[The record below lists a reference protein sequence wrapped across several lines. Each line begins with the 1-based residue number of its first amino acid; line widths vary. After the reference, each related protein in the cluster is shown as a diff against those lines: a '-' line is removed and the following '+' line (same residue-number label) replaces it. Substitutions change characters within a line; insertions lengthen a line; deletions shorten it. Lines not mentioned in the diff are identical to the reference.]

1 MHPAEPQ
8 DELLQCFDE
17 NGNPLEIHTRAEV
30 KQEPPRWWYGT
41 VRVYVVNDKG
51 QLMVSKRAE
60 GLSGNPGKWQTYFG
74 GHVGA
79 GTTHRET
86 AQRELEEEAGI
97 KRPVED
103 FFFVDKG
110 RNEEKKVFFEN
121 YAVRFN
127 GGPSDLHF
135 TDNEVTEA
143 KWMDMDEY
151 MNDLAANP
159 DKWCNSCPPERQE
172 VIKKWLREEME
183 AGLEKYRSEMKTI
196 SPLTKEEIHQLVL
209 QLPNEEIETKLV
221 KHHLPLAYRLAEQFT
236 AGIKRLERREPTLL
250 EIVQAANAGLML
262 AIKPRNKER
271 LEKDFDNFVTAAI
284 KERVEENYMYTYYP
298 ETIRR
303 IVVKRDA
310 NGKEYAEEHFPYGN
324 KD

>member
-1 MHPAEPQ
+1 
-8 DELLQCFDE
+8 
-17 NGNPLEIHTRAEV
+17 
-30 KQEPPRWWYGT
+30 
-41 VRVYVVNDKG
+41 
-51 QLMVSKRAE
+51 
-60 GLSGNPGKWQTYFG
+60 
-74 GHVGA
+74 
-79 GTTHRET
+79 
-86 AQRELEEEAGI
+86 
-97 KRPVED
+97 
-103 FFFVDKG
+103 
-110 RNEEKKVFFEN
+110 
-121 YAVRFN
+121 
-127 GGPSDLHF
+127 
-135 TDNEVTEA
+135 
-143 KWMDMDEY
+143 MDMDEY
-151 MNDLAANP
+151 MKDLATNP

-172 VIKKWLREEME
+172 VIKKWVKEEVE
-183 AGLEKYRSEMKTI
+183 ARLEKYRSEMKTI
-196 SPLTKEEIHQLVL
+196 SPLTKEEINRLVL

-284 KERVEENYMYTYYP
+284 KERVEEHYMYTYYP

-310 NGKEYAEEHFPYGN
+310 NGKEYAEEHFPYGK